1 MNKIIILAGPTSSGK
16 SRIGVDLAKKFD
28 GEIISCDSMQIYRQM
43 NIGTAKVTPEEM
55 QGVPHHMIDIVEP
68 TRQFSVGEYVKMAD
82 NSISDVFSRGK
93 VPFIVGGTGL
103 YIEGFLYPMTFGGNR
118 NQEIRDE
125 LQKELETNGK
135 EYMHA
140 MLAQIDPIDAE
151 KIHPNNTKRVLRA
164 LEIYKTTGNCKSGL
178 QENIKPFKYDALL
191 IALDVDREELYRN
204 INGRVDKMIADGLLQ
219 EIERLLSLGVDFS
232 QQSMQAIGYKEFED
246 YFKGSVSLS
255 DTIEIIKK
263 NSRNYAKRQ
272 LTWLKR
278 YKFAKWYSPSDV
290 EGIERAVKEFLD

>member
-16 SRIGVDLAKKFD
+16 SRIGVDIAKKFD
-28 GEIISCDSMQIYRQM
+28 GEIISCDSMQIYRHM

-55 QGVPHHMIDIVEP
+55 QGVPHHMIDVVEP

-82 NSISDVFSRGK
+82 NSISNVFSRGK

-103 YIEGFLYPMTFGGNR
+103 YIEGILYPMTFGGNR
-118 NQEIRDE
+118 NQEVRDE
-125 LQKELETNGK
+125 LQRELEANGK

-191 IALDVDREELYRN
+191 IALDVDRKELYRN